1 MRRLLIL
8 ILILTTG
15 AAHLGQELQHE
26 AVTINIEVPVRVFDG
41 DRFVDTL
48 TMEDFE
54 VTEDG
59 TLQEIAA
66 VYLVKKTEI
75 QREESELP
83 KDRARQVFSPQVARH
98 FVLLFE
104 IQEYLPRLGEAVK
117 YFFEKVIQPGDTL
130 SVVTPLKT
138 YHFKD
143 EAFAAMPKTAIAEQ
157 LISKLKKDTK
167 IANAEYWSLSRE
179 IEDLILGQ
187 GIFSAGAGGAEMIA
201 LKDMILRLEQLR
213 YVEEENLRAFADYLR
228 AKEGQKNVFLF
239 YQKEVLPQMSP
250 QALTDETSGNPDEN
264 PGVLFDLMDL
274 YEFYK
279 RDITFDV
286 EMIQRLFADSSITV
300 HFLYLTRIS
309 SRELDVQRMTSLTDA
324 GIQYVE
330 KSEDIFSAF
339 NQVAVATGGY
349 TTSSVNAS
357 DAFQKAVEASENY
370 YLLYYRPQAYRAD
383 GSFRTITVRVKGKKY
398 RILHRSG
405 YLAD

>member
-1 MRRLLIL
+1 MNKALALSLIL
-8 ILILTTG
+8 LAG
-15 AAHLGQELQHE
+15 AVQFGQDLQHE

-41 DRFVDTL
+41 DRFVDDL
-48 TMEDFE
+48 TIEDFE
-54 VTEDG
+54 VFEDG

-83 KDRARQVFSPQVARH
+83 RDTARQVFSPQVARH

-104 IQEYLPRLGEAVK
+104 IQEYLPKLGEAVK
-117 YFFEKVIQPGDTL
+117 YFFEEVLQPGDTL
-130 SVVTPLKT
+130 SAVTPLKT

-143 EAFAAMPKTAIAEQ
+143 EAFTKMSKAAMAEQ

-179 IEDLILGQ
+179 VEDL
-187 GIFSAGAGGAEMIA
+187 IA
-201 LKDMILRLEQLR
+201 LKDMMLRLEQLR
-213 YVEEENLRAFADYLR
+213 YVEEKNLKSFSDYLR
-228 AKEGQKNVFLF
+228 TKDGQKNVFLF
-239 YQKEVLPQMSP
+239 YQKEVLPQMST
-250 QALTDETSGNPDEN
+250 QALMDASSGNPSN

-274 YEFYK
+274 YDFYR

-286 EMIQRLFADSSITV
+286 KLIKRLFSDSSITI

-309 SRELDVQRMTSLTDA
+309 SRELDAQRMQSLLSLGLT
-324 GIQYVE
+324 YVE
-330 KSEDIFSAF
+330 QSEDIFSAF
-339 NQVAVATGGY
+339 NEVAEATGGY
-349 TTSSVNAS
+349 TSSSNNAM
-357 DAFQKAVEASENY
+357 DAFKKAVEASENY

-383 GSFRTITVRVKGKKY
+383 GRFRTIKVRVKGRSY
-398 RILHRSG
+398 RVLHRSG

>member
-1 MRRLLIL
+1 MNKALALSLIL
-8 ILILTTG
+8 LAG
-15 AAHLGQELQHE
+15 AVQFGQELQHE

-48 TMEDFE
+48 TLQDFE
-54 VTEDG
+54 VFR
-59 TLQEIAA
+59 QEIAA

-83 KDRARQVFSPQVARH
+83 RDTARQVFSPQVARH
-98 FVLLFE
+98 FILLFE
-104 IQEYLPRLGEAVK
+104 IQEYLPKLGEAVK
-117 YFFEKVIQPGDTL
+117 YFFEEVLQPGDTL
-130 SVVTPLKT
+130 SAVTPLKT

-143 EAFAAMPKTAIAEQ
+143 EAFTKMSKAAMAEQ

-179 IEDLILGQ
+179 IEDLMAST
-187 GIFSAGAGGAEMIA
+187 GIFSSGVGGSEMIA
-201 LKDMILRLEQLR
+201 LKDMMLRLEQLR
-213 YVEEENLRAFADYLR
+213 YVEEKSLKSFSDYLR
-228 AKEGQKNVFLF
+228 TKDGQKNVFLF
-239 YQKEVLPQMSP
+239 YQKEVLPQMST
-250 QALTDETSGNPDEN
+250 QALMDASSGNPSN

-274 YEFYK
+274 YDFYR

-286 EMIQRLFADSSITV
+286 NLIKRLFSDSSITI

-309 SRELDVQRMTSLTDA
+309 SRELDAQRMQSLLSLGLT
-324 GIQYVE
+324 YVE
-330 KSEDIFSAF
+330 QSEDIFSAF
-339 NQVAVATGGY
+339 NEVAEATGGY

-357 DAFQKAVEASENY
+357 DAFRKAVEASENY

-383 GSFRTITVRVKGKKY
+383 GRFRTIKVRVKGRSY
-398 RILHRSG
+398 RVLHRSG

>member
-1 MRRLLIL
+1 MNKALALSLIL
-8 ILILTTG
+8 LAG
-15 AAHLGQELQHE
+15 AVQSGQELQHE

-48 TMEDFE
+48 TIEDFE
-54 VTEDG
+54 VFEDG

-83 KDRARQVFSPQVARH
+83 RDMARQVFSPQVARH

-104 IQEYLPRLGEAVK
+104 IQEYLPKLGEAVK
-117 YFFEKVIQPGDTL
+117 YFFEEVLQPGDTL
-130 SVVTPLKT
+130 SAVTPLKT

-143 EAFAAMPKTAIAEQ
+143 EAFTKMSKAAMAEQ

-179 IEDLILGQ
+179 IEDLMAST
-187 GIFSAGAGGAEMIA
+187 GIFSSGVGGSEMIA
-201 LKDMILRLEQLR
+201 LKDMMLRLEQLR
-213 YVEEENLRAFADYLR
+213 YVEEKSLKSFSDYLR
-228 AKEGQKNVFLF
+228 TKDGQKNVFLF
-239 YQKEVLPQMSP
+239 YQKEVLPQMST
-250 QALTDETSGNPDEN
+250 QALMDASSGNPSN

-274 YEFYK
+274 YDFYR

-286 EMIQRLFADSSITV
+286 NLIKRLFSDSSITI

-309 SRELDVQRMTSLTDA
+309 SRELDAQRMQSLLSLGLT
-324 GIQYVE
+324 YVE
-330 KSEDIFSAF
+330 QSEDIFSAF
-339 NQVAVATGGY
+339 NEVAEATGGY

-357 DAFQKAVEASENY
+357 DAFRKAVEASENY

-383 GSFRTITVRVKGKKY
+383 GRFRTIKVRVKGRSY
-398 RILHRSG
+398 RVLHRSG

>member
-1 MRRLLIL
+1 MKKLLTL
-8 ILILTTG
+8 IVLLTAG
-15 AAHLGQELQHE
+15 AVHFGQELQHE

-48 TMEDFE
+48 TLQDFE

-59 TLQEIAA
+59 TLQEIEA

-83 KDRARQVFSPQVARH
+83 KDTARQVFSPKVARH

-104 IQEYLPRLGEAVK
+104 IQEYLPKLGEAIT
-117 YFFEKVIQPGDTL
+117 YFFSNVLQPGDTL
-130 SVVTPLKT
+130 SAVTPLKT

-143 EAFAAMPKTAIAEQ
+143 EAYSRLSREAMAEQ
-157 LISKLKKDTK
+157 LVSKLKKDTK
-167 IANAEYWSLSRE
+167 IANSEYWSLTRE
-179 IEDLILGQ
+179 IEDLMAST
-187 GIFSAGAGGAEMIA
+187 GIFSSGVGGSEMIA
-201 LKDMILRLEQLR
+201 LKDMMLRLEQLR
-213 YVEEENLRAFADYLR
+213 YVEEKNLKAFAHNLRAKA
-228 AKEGQKNVFLF
+228 GQKNVFLF

-250 QALTDETSGNPDEN
+250 QALMVASSGNPSN

-274 YEFYK
+274 YDFYR

-286 EMIQRLFADSSITV
+286 KLIKRQFSDSSITI

-309 SRELDVQRMTSLTDA
+309 SRELDAQRMQSLLSLGLT
-324 GIQYVE
+324 YVE
-330 KSEDIFSAF
+330 QSEDIFSAF
-339 NQVAVATGGY
+339 NEMAEATGGY
-349 TTSSVNAS
+349 TSSSSNAS

-370 YLLYYRPQAYRAD
+370 YLLYYRPKTYRAD
-383 GSFRTITVRVKGKKY
+383 GRFRTITVKVKGRSY
-398 RILHRSG
+398 RVLHRSG